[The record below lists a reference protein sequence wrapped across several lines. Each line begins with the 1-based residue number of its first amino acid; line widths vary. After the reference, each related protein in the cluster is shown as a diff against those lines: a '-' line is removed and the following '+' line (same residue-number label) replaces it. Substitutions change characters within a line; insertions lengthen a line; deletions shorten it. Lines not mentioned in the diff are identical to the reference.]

1 MAAHHPLVRRLLLKT
16 LADEPRSV
24 LVLGPRQTGKTTLL
38 HECNP
43 DLVVDLA
50 RERVYLEH
58 AADAGALEALI
69 DAHSP
74 STVLIDEVQRLPSIL
89 NTVQALIDEHKRRRA
104 SLRFLLTG
112 SSARKL
118 RRGKANLLPG
128 RIITLELSPL
138 TSVELEYRLDTDRA
152 LSLGT
157 LPEPYL
163 ESSTTS
169 AQRLLRSY
177 SGTYLKEEIQAEAFT
192 RNLEGFSR
200 FLIGCA
206 KTSGQY
212 LDFSK
217 LATQAKISRTTTI
230 RFFEMLEDT
239 MITHRVASY
248 SASTA
253 ADLVKHPRYF
263 FFDTGVL
270 NGLLG
275 SFETPADR
283 RGMLFEH
290 LVYSQIRNTAR
301 ALELECAIYGF
312 RTRGGLEVDFV
323 VEVDGQTWA
332 IECKSGDVDVSAT
345 ERTFAAVRQYLPTRV
360 RCAVATREGVAK
372 QRRHYR
378 ELPWQMLLREMGL

>member
-1 MAAHHPLVRRLLLKT
+1 MIRRLLLDV
-16 LADEPRSV
+16 LVEESRSA

-38 HECNP
+38 HECEP

-58 AADAGALEALI
+58 ASDAGALESQVVAR
-69 DAHSP
+69 AP
-74 STVLIDEVQRLPSIL
+74 KTVLIDEVQRLPSIL
-89 NTVQALIDEHKRRRA
+89 NTVQSLIDESRRRRA
-104 SLRFLLTG
+104 PLRFLLTG

-128 RIITLELSPL
+128 RMVTLELSPL
-138 TSVELEYRLDTDRA
+138 VAAELDYQLDTERA
-152 LSLGT
+152 LAMGT

-163 ESSTTS
+163 EPSIRS

-177 SGTYLKEEIQAEAFT
+177 SGTYVKEEIQAEALT

-200 FLIGCA
+200 FLITA
-206 KTSGQY
+206 AHSSGQF
-212 LDFSK
+212 LDYSK
-217 LATQAKISRTTTI
+217 LAARSKVSRTSTV

-239 MITHRVASY
+239 LIAHRATSY
-248 SASTA
+248 PAATT

-275 SFETPADR
+275 SFELPPDR

-290 LVYSQIRNTAR
+290 LVFSQIRNAAR
-301 ALELECAIYGF
+301 ARELECAIHGF
-312 RTRGGLEVDFV
+312 RTRGGLAVDFV
-323 VEVDGQTWA
+323 VEVGGQTWA
-332 IECKSGDVDVSAT
+332 IECKSGEIDLSST
-345 ERTFAAVRQYLPTRV
+345 ERTFAAVRPYLPQRTQCV
-360 RCAVATREGVAK
+360 VATPSGAVK
-372 QRRHYR
+372 QRHHFR
-378 ELPWQMLLREMGL
+378 ELPWQDLMRNMGL